1 VKIPHSLVAAMVA
14 HAEETY
20 PEECCGILAGV
31 NSVPSHLYRAQNIHA
46 TPKIFFEMAPKEQF
60 WAFKNMRHNDLN
72 LVAIYHSHPETPA
85 RPSQSDI
92 RLAYDPEPYY
102 LLVSLQQRDKPD
114 VRAYRIVDGTVSEE
128 AIEVV

>member
-1 VKIPHSLVAAMVA
+1 MKIPRSLVAAIIA

-20 PEECCGILAGV
+20 PEECCGLLAGA
-31 NSVPSHLYRAQNIHA
+31 NSVPSHFYRIQNIHE
-46 TPKIFFEMAPKEQF
+46 TPKVFFEMAPKEQF
-60 WAFKNMRHNDLN
+60 WAFKNMRHNNLN

-102 LLVSLQQRDKPD
+102 LIASLQQRDRPD
-114 VRAYRIVDGTVSEE
+114 LRAYRIVDGKVTEE
-128 AIEVV
+128 AIETV

>member
-1 VKIPHSLVAAMVA
+1 MKISQSLAAAMIA

-20 PEECCGILAGV
+20 PEECCGLLAGA
-31 NSVPSHLYRAQNIHA
+31 NGVPSHCYRIQNVHQ

-60 WAFKNMRHNDLN
+60 WAFKNMRHNNLN

-102 LLVSLQQRDKPD
+102 LIVSLQQRDKPD
-114 VRAYRIVDGTVSEE
+114 LRAYRIVDGKVSEE
-128 AIEVV
+128 VVETV

>member
-1 VKIPHSLVAAMVA
+1 MKIPKSLVAAMIA

-20 PEECCGILAGV
+20 PEECCGLLAGI
-31 NSVPSHLYRAQNIHA
+31 SAVPSHSYRIQNIHE
-46 TPKIFFEMAPKEQF
+46 TPKVFFEMAPKEQF
-60 WAFKNMRHNDLN
+60 WAFKNMRHNNLN

-102 LLVSLQQRDKPD
+102 LIASLQQRDKPEL
-114 VRAYRIVDGTVSEE
+114 RAYRIVEGRVTEE
-128 AIEVV
+128 AIETV

>member
-31 NSVPSHLYRAQNIHA
+31 NSVPSHLYQAQNIHA

>member
-1 VKIPHSLVAAMVA
+1 MKIPQSLVAAITA

-20 PEECCGILAGV
+20 PEECCGLLAGV
-31 NSVPSHLYRAQNIHA
+31 NGVASHFYRIQNIHE
-46 TPKIFFEMAPKEQF
+46 TPKVFFEMAPKEQF
-60 WAFKNMRHNDLN
+60 WAFKNMRHNNLN
-72 LVAIYHSHPETPA
+72 LVAIYHSHPESPA

-114 VRAYRIVDGTVSEE
+114 VRAYRIVEGKVTEE
-128 AIEVV
+128 PIQIV

>member
-1 VKIPHSLVAAMVA
+1 VKIPKSLVAAMIA

-20 PEECCGILAGV
+20 PEECCGLLAGA
-31 NSVPSHLYRAQNIHA
+31 SGVPSHLYRAQNIHD

-60 WAFKNMRHNDLN
+60 WAFKNMRHNNLN

-128 AIEVV
+128 VVETV